1 MHQYM
6 LSPNVSVCLGLC
18 VCVCVRTRVR
28 EKLVI
33 SYALTLCCIKGL
45 VTKGVFSAVGHVQKA
60 VLVLLLVVQLAH
72 RQTGL
77 GDRFVDEEE
86 DCFL

>member
-1 MHQYM
+1 MCRC
-6 LSPNVSVCLGLC
+6 VWGFVC
-18 VCVCVRTRVR
+18 VCVCKRVR

-72 RQTGL
+72 RQT
-77 GDRFVDEEE
+77 ETQEKPNS
-86 DCFL
+86 